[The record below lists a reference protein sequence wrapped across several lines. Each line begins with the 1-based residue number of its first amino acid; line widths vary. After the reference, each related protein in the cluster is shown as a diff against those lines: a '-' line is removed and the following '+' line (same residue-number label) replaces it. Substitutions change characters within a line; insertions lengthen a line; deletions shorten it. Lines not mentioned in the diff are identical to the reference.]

1 MLIWIPSILRGWINQ
16 EQMKSEDLIAQNKNE
31 GHVVC
36 MDDMRNAHQIFLYLK
51 KQTNEGNDN

>member
-1 MLIWIPSILRGWINQ
+1 
-16 EQMKSEDLIAQNKNE
+16 MKSEDLIAQNKNE